1 MSSYTQGVLTILLR
15 CTWVF
20 ECENVC
26 QSLPNIRDRKTREEH
41 THSRTHRYMTTRAMV
56 DTCDDLSSE
65 KSIRAFACFDHE
77 EVGSRSAQGAG
88 STIIMDTMRRLAACL
103 GQGEEG
109 SVERMLQSSFL
120 ISSDMA
126 HGIHPNYAGKH
137 QSEHAPMMH
146 QGLVIK
152 HNVNQRYA
160 TNMLS
165 CVLFRQ
171 MAAHAEC
178 PIQEF
183 VVRNDCACGSTIG
196 PIVAGNTGMR
206 TVDIGGAQWSMHSIR
221 EIMGTDDVVYGVRT
235 MTSAYKNFSALSGK
249 LFFCGSCE
257 SGCGAFSTTLSNGMK
272 KFK

>member
-1 MSSYTQGVLTILLR
+1 
-15 CTWVF
+15 
-20 ECENVC
+20 
-26 QSLPNIRDRKTREEH
+26 
-41 THSRTHRYMTTRAMV
+41 MTTRAMV
-56 DTCDDLSSE
+56 DTCDDLESE

-88 STIIMDTMRRLAACL
+88 SSLIMDTMRRLATSL
-103 GQGEEG
+103 GGGEEG
-109 SVERMLQSSFL
+109 AVERMIQSSFL

-126 HGIHPNYAGKH
+126 HGIHPNYAAKH

-146 QGLVIK
+146 QGIVIK

-183 VVRNDCACGSTIG
+183 VVRNDTACGSTIG

-206 TVDIGGAQWSMHSIR
+206 TVDVGGAQWSMHSIR
-221 EIMGTDDVVYGVRT
+221 EIMGTADLLYGVRT
-235 MTSAYKNFSALSGK
+235 FRSAFRNFSALRGK
-249 LFFCGSCE
+249 LFFCGSCN
-257 SGCGAFSTTLSNGMK
+257 SGCGALSLQGGMK
-272 KFK
+272 KFC